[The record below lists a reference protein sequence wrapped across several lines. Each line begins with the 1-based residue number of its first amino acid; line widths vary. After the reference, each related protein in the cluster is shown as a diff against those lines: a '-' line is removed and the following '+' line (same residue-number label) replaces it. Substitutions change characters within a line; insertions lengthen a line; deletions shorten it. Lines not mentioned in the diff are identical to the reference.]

1 MDKIPITKD
10 VCMDYVVEEMAIGNP
25 IVWSMFEYELEKSG
39 DFWITFATFD
49 KVAEIVY
56 QHAIKYDI

>member
-10 VCMDYVVEEMAIGNP
+10 VCMDYVVEEMIIGNP
-25 IVWSMFEYELEKSG
+25 IVWSMFEYELRKSG

>member
-10 VCMDYVVEEMAIGNP
+10 VCMDYVVEELSIGNP

-49 KVAEIVY
+49 KVAEIV
-56 QHAIKYDI
+56 